1 MMTRR
6 RFLASGVAGL
16 ASLGLAPMLSPGGRW
31 ARDAGAAKAG
41 GGTRGIVAG
50 AGGAD
55 GDALLTILHTND
67 VHSRID
73 PFPEDGSR
81 NAGRGG
87 AARRATLI
95 RRVRAESPHTLVVDA
110 GDTFQGTPYFNLFKG
125 VLDFKVMSALGYD
138 VMTLGNHDFDGGVE
152 GLMNALP
159 QARFDIVNAN
169 YDFSGSPLADHVRP
183 FVVRETGP
191 ARVGLFGLGVLLEGL
206 VTPALCRGVTYGAP
220 VPAAQ
225 RMVQRL
231 RTDERC
237 NVVVCLSHLGKDGY
251 GGEIGDEQ
259 LAAEVPGID
268 LIVGGH
274 SHTFM
279 DEPLRVRHGERETL
293 VFQVGWAGINLGRVD
308 FRLREG
314 RVVSADAGVLPVD
327 ADVPEGA
334 GISRLWAAPSGA

>member
-6 RFLASGVAGL
+6 KFLASGVAGL

-31 ARDAGAAKAG
+31 ARDAGAAQATTG
-41 GGTRGIVAG
+41 ATRGVG
-50 AGGAD
+50 AG

-81 NAGRGG
+81 NAGLGG

-95 RRVRAESPHTLVVDA
+95 QRVRAENPHTLVVDA

-169 YDFSGSPLADHVRP
+169 YDFSGSPLADRVRP
-183 FVVRETGP
+183 YLVRETGP
-191 ARVGLFGLGVLLEGL
+191 ARVGLFGLGVLLDGL
-206 VTPALCRGVTYGAP
+206 VTPALCRGVTYGPP

-231 RTDERC
+231 RTDEKC
-237 NVVVCLSHLGKDGY
+237 DVVVCLSHLGKDGY

-274 SHTFM
+274 SHSFM
-279 DEPLRVRHGERETL
+279 DEPLRVRHGDRETL

-308 FRLREG
+308 FRMRAG
-314 RVVSADAGVLPVD
+314 RVMSADARALPVG
-327 ADVPEGA
+327 ADVLEGE
-334 GISRLWAAPSGA
+334 GISRLWAAPAGA